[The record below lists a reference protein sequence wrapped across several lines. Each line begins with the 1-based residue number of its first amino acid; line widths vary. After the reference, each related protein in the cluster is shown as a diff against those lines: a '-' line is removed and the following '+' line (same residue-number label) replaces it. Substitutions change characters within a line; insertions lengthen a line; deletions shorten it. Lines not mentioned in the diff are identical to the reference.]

1 MKKLIVIIVFVV
13 KWHILFSQENNLV
26 VFFVDAITN
35 GVPVYSNDT
44 CTNSIGIV
52 KEYPEKENWHDVE
65 LLGQSKNRYKVRI
78 IAINETNVAPIVG
91 WVEKDQCG
99 VWLHSRYIKPQL
111 FIVELYTKLGQ
122 IKPFITLKSK
132 NCYNIDD
139 VDAYSKAVPVFI
151 GLRQRYIRTKRELWF
166 GQQIIVL
173 LYMIHATKE
182 DHGRRSRGLLII
194 FCN

>member
-99 VWLHSRYIKPQL
+99 VWLHSRYIKPQI

-139 VDAYSKAVPVFI
+139 VDAYSKAVPVFDYKFYNGKYWI
-151 GLRQRYIRTKRELWF
+151 KTAIHKNKKRIVVWTTDYCP
-166 GQQIIVL
+166 II
-173 LYMIHATKE
+173 Y
-182 DHGRRSRGLLII
+182 DS
-194 FCN
+194 CN

>member
-1 MKKLIVIIVFVV
+1 MKKLVVTIFFVV
-13 KWHILFSQENNLV
+13 KCHILLSQENNLV
-26 VFFVDAITN
+26 VFFADAITS
-35 GVPVYSNDT
+35 GIPVYSSDT
-44 CTNSIGIV
+44 CTNSIAIV

-111 FIVELYTKLGQ
+111 FIVELYAELGQ

-132 NCYNIDD
+132 NCYDIDD
-139 VDAYSKAVPVFI
+139 ADADAYSKAVPVLDYKFYNGEYWI
-151 GLRQRYIRTKRELWF
+151 KTAIHKNKKR
-166 GQQIIVL
+166 IVVWTTN
-173 LYMIHATKE
+173 YCPNIY
-182 DHGRRSRGLLII
+182 DS
-194 FCN
+194 CN